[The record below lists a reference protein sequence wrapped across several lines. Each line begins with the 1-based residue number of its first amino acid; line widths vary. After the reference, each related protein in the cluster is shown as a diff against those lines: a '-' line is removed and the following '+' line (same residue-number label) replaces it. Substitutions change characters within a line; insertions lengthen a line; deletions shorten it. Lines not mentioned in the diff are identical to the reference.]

1 MDTEGFNGVGQQ
13 TSMTYEANLFGLTFL
28 LSSVLIFNSIFPV
41 DAGTIRMIEGH
52 CRHALLVLQELKD
65 AKVPYNQN
73 SRPSFL
79 WAVQNFNLF
88 NLKNSNLSED
98 ELMLMLQATSK
109 TTFGDMKQA
118 QAIFGNEGPNQQMLN
133 MLFKNVQLLPVR
145 RPHKSDEVVANL
157 NAHATHEL
165 SEEYIS
171 DTKRVRTAAF
181 SSLELETIKSGP
193 EFASQIEQWVLHG
206 HIVLETSSNGKEA
219 INVSS

>member
-52 CRHALLVLQELKD
+52 YVCPAGPAELKD
-65 AKVPYNQN
+65 AKVPYSKILALLSGP
-73 SRPSFL
+73 SRTSH
-79 WAVQNFNLF
+79 LF

-133 MLFKNVQLLPVR
+133 MLFKNVQLL
-145 RPHKSDEVVANL
+145 L
-157 NAHATHEL
+157 
-165 SEEYIS
+165 
-171 DTKRVRTAAF
+171 
-181 SSLELETIKSGP
+181 
-193 EFASQIEQWVLHG
+193 
-206 HIVLETSSNGKEA
+206 
-219 INVSS
+219 